1 MADRYAQAALRRPPS
16 FNERD
21 VSDKPW
27 FIGRWNRPLTRR
39 REAAITIRMRQRW
52 ESLLAV
58 DEAVAAAV
66 HRASLTL
73 KGLTS
78 FQVEKIEGTFE
89 EGEPVYRVLVR
100 IWFVIKEKMH
110 E

>member
-1 MADRYAQAALRRPPS
+1 MAVEKSID
-16 FNERD
+16 
-21 VSDKPW
+21 
-27 FIGRWNRPLTRR
+27 LT
-39 REAAITIRMRQRW
+39 ASGSTI
-52 ESLLAV
+52 

-89 EGEPVYRVLVR
+89 DGEPTYKVLVR

>member
-1 MADRYAQAALRRPPS
+1 MAVEKS
-16 FNERD
+16 IE
-21 VSDKPW
+21 
-27 FIGRWNRPLTRR
+27 LT
-39 REAAITIRMRQRW
+39 ATGPTI
-52 ESLLAV
+52 
-58 DEAVAAAV
+58 DEAVAAAL

-78 FQVEKIEGTFE
+78 FQLEKIEGTFTDGDPE
-89 EGEPVYRVLVR
+89 YKVLVR

>member
-1 MADRYAQAALRRPPS
+1 MAVEKSID
-16 FNERD
+16 
-21 VSDKPW
+21 
-27 FIGRWNRPLTRR
+27 LT
-39 REAAITIRMRQRW
+39 ATGATI
-52 ESLLAV
+52 

-78 FQVEKIEGTFE
+78 FQVEKIEGVFID
-89 EGEPVYRVLVR
+89 GEPTYKVLVR
-100 IWFVIKEKMH
+100 IWFVIKEKIH

>member
-1 MADRYAQAALRRPPS
+1 MAVEKSID
-16 FNERD
+16 
-21 VSDKPW
+21 
-27 FIGRWNRPLTRR
+27 LT
-39 REAAITIRMRQRW
+39 ASGSTI
-52 ESLLAV
+52 
-58 DEAVAAAV
+58 DEAVSAAV

-89 EGEPVYRVLVR
+89 EGEPVYKVLVR

>member
-1 MADRYAQAALRRPPS
+1 MAVEKSID
-16 FNERD
+16 
-21 VSDKPW
+21 
-27 FIGRWNRPLTRR
+27 LT
-39 REAAITIRMRQRW
+39 ATGATLDDAVGSAI
-52 ESLLAV
+52 
-58 DEAVAAAV
+58 

-78 FQVEKIEGTFE
+78 FQVERIEGTIE
-89 EGEPVYRVLVR
+89 DGEAVYKVLVR

>member
-1 MADRYAQAALRRPPS
+1 MSVEKSID
-16 FNERD
+16 
-21 VSDKPW
+21 
-27 FIGRWNRPLTRR
+27 LTATGSTIDDAVG
-39 REAAITIRMRQRW
+39 AAI
-52 ESLLAV
+52 
-58 DEAVAAAV
+58 

-78 FQVEKIEGTFE
+78 FQVEKIEGTFDDA
-89 EGEPVYRVLVR
+89 GEFHYRVLVR

>member
-1 MADRYAQAALRRPPS
+1 MAVEKSID
-16 FNERD
+16 
-21 VSDKPW
+21 
-27 FIGRWNRPLTRR
+27 LT
-39 REAAITIRMRQRW
+39 ATGAT
-52 ESLLAV
+52 L
-58 DEAVAAAV
+58 DEAIGSAI

-78 FQVEKIEGTFE
+78 FQVEKIEGTITD
-89 EGEPVYRVLVR
+89 GQPVYKVLVR

>member
-1 MADRYAQAALRRPPS
+1 MAVEKSID
-16 FNERD
+16 
-21 VSDKPW
+21 
-27 FIGRWNRPLTRR
+27 LT
-39 REAAITIRMRQRW
+39 ATGAT
-52 ESLLAV
+52 L
-58 DEAVAAAV
+58 DEAIGSAI

-78 FQVEKIEGTFE
+78 FQVEKIEGTIE
-89 EGEPVYRVLVR
+89 QGEPVYKVLVR

>member
-1 MADRYAQAALRRPPS
+1 MAVEKSID
-16 FNERD
+16 
-21 VSDKPW
+21 
-27 FIGRWNRPLTRR
+27 LT
-39 REAAITIRMRQRW
+39 ATGAT
-52 ESLLAV
+52 L
-58 DEAVAAAV
+58 DEAIGSAI

-78 FQVEKIEGTFE
+78 FQVEKIEGTIE
-89 EGEPVYRVLVR
+89 HGEPVYKVLVR

>member
-1 MADRYAQAALRRPPS
+1 MAVEKSID
-16 FNERD
+16 
-21 VSDKPW
+21 
-27 FIGRWNRPLTRR
+27 LT
-39 REAAITIRMRQRW
+39 ASGSTI
-52 ESLLAV
+52 

-78 FQVEKIEGTFE
+78 FQVERIEGTFE
-89 EGEPVYRVLVR
+89 EGEPVYKVLVR